1 MARFIT
7 LTQAIEWDNTKKD
20 EDVLVNVDRI
30 TYIEPRWK
38 GEVSVTT
45 INLAPGM
52 VHVRESMD
60 KVQSLINNHK
70 EKINKYN
77 N

>member
-7 LTQAIEWDNTKKD
+7 LTQAIQWDNTEKD
-20 EDVLVNVDRI
+20 DDVLVNVDRI
-30 TYIEPRWK
+30 THIEQNWK
-38 GEVSVTT
+38 GKVYVTT
-45 INLAPGM
+45 IYLAPG
-52 VHVRESMD
+52 VVNVRESMD

-77 N
+77 D

>member
-7 LTQAIEWDNTKKD
+7 LTQAIQWDNYKKD
-20 EDVLVNVDRI
+20 DDVLVNVDRI
-30 TYIEPRWK
+30 THIEPNWK
-38 GEVSVTT
+38 GEVLVTT
-45 INLAPGM
+45 IYLAPGV

-60 KVQSLINNHK
+60 EVQSLINNHK

-77 N
+77 D

>member
-20 EDVLVNVDRI
+20 EDVLINVDRI

-38 GEVSVTT
+38 GELSETT
-45 INLAPGM
+45 IYLASGM

-60 KVQSLINNHK
+60 KVKSLINNHK